1 MHEKGLDKAKQYYEL
16 LTAGGENVL
25 KFLDTY
31 GSKYSYDEY
40 KSLIDMIY
48 DEALTASEEGSIYRK
63 QYAYCVQK
71 LKDHFL
77 KHR

>member
-1 MHEKGLDKAKQYYEL
+1 MKA
-16 LTAGGENVL
+16 VL

-63 QYAYCVQK
+63 QYAYCAQK